1 MKIVL
6 WLLSSLQLYP
16 EDHNSETGAPATQTA
31 SLGLEGV
38 IRQKISYTFKIT
50 GKFLTYHMGWEVGI
64 PGQVVD
70 PVSPVGMLVN
80 RHLN

>member
-1 MKIVL
+1 M
-6 WLLSSLQLYP
+6 
-16 EDHNSETGAPATQTA
+16 GAPAMQTA

-50 GKFLTYHMGWEVGI
+50 GKFLTYHMGWEVEI

-70 PVSPVGMLVN
+70 SVSPVGMLVN
-80 RHLN
+80 RHLNWR